1 MPEMGLTGPFALTE
15 EEINRQVEPTPGVYA
30 LDQNYDSGPF
40 RVTYVGR
47 SDTNLNQRLHEHRP
61 KYKRFQYHYFATPQE
76 AFEKECNL
84 YHDFNPPARIS
95 HPARPH
101 GTNWRCPRCNSTGGF

>member
-15 EEINRQVEPTPGVYA
+15 VDINKEVSQVSPGVYA
-30 LDQNYDSGPF
+30 LDQNHESGPF

-47 SDTNLNQRLHEHRP
+47 SDANLNQRLHEHRP
-61 KYKRFQYHYFATPQE
+61 KYKRFQYTYFATAEE
-76 AFEKECNL
+76 AFEKECAL

-95 HPARPH
+95 HPSRPA
-101 GTNWRCPRCNSTGGF
+101 GTKLRCPRCNSAG